1 MNKNNTV
8 LDELAENIRSCKECT
23 LSATRTNAV
32 PGEGSSSA
40 KVFFVGEAPGKDED
54 EQGRPFVGRS
64 GQLLR
69 KTIIEVGLAEEDIFI
84 GNVLKCRPPNNRD
97 PLDSEIEIC
106 SPFLEAQISLINPVV
121 IVTLGRFSLNLLISK
136 ELKITKIRGQ
146 HILKSGQ
153 LYLPTFHP
161 AAVLRNKNLLPDFR
175 RDISVA
181 KKLSEQN

>member
-1 MNKNNTV
+1 MDQFSSV
-8 LDELAENIRSCKECT
+8 LEELAENVRECT
-23 LSATRTNAV
+23 ACTLEATRANAV
-32 PGEGSSSA
+32 PGEGASTA
-40 KVFFVGEAPGKDED
+40 NVFFVGEAPGKDED

-69 KTIIEVGLAEEDIFI
+69 KTIDEVGLKEHDVFI

-97 PLDSEIEIC
+97 PLDSEIKTC
-106 SPFLEAQISLINPVV
+106 SHFLEAQISLINPVV
-121 IVTLGRFSLNLLISK
+121 IVTLGRFSLNLLISP

-153 LYLPTFHP
+153 LYLPTLHP

-175 RDISVA
+175 RDIAVA
-181 KKLSEQN
+181 KKLSEQG